1 MHHPRQHQLYES
13 HSARTLG
20 SCLILK
26 AFGTRRAA
34 NPRAYPK
41 TVDLHS
47 LTSQFP
53 PLKYEHFP
61 PMESAT
67 LTSPFEKPI
76 PFSCLQVVKFPTA
89 GFSLRSTIRFLFY
102 RINFP
107 NSLIAFF
114 GVKFSFILWMELRD
128 SNSVV
133 PTESSAFL
141 SIYWPSSLPHS
152 LHYVLNLKLLVCAF
166 LSFSCYFVYAY
177 ACKMLTL
184 ITVKHVPFCA
194 FFIFI
199 FELVTCP

>member
-26 AFGTRRAA
+26 ALGTRRAA

-76 PFSCLQVVKFPTA
+76 RFSCLQVVKFPTA

-114 GVKFSFILWMELRD
+114 GVK
-128 SNSVV
+128 NS
-133 PTESSAFL
+133 
-141 SIYWPSSLPHS
+141 PSSYGWNCVIPIRWSRPNLQLFS
-152 LHYVLNLKLLVCAF
+152 LFIGRVRYPIAHTTFSTSSFWYVP
-166 LSFSCYFVYAY
+166 S
-177 ACKMLTL
+177 
-184 ITVKHVPFCA
+184 
-194 FFIFI
+194 
-199 FELVTCP
+199 